1 LCDEI
6 DVMNLNTP
14 PEEQPPTL
22 TTGSLHA
29 FAHEHKRELE
39 TVTNILAEI
48 THRTPAQVESHL
60 ETLLN
65 GLMEDDKKPN
75 SSGERVRAFQEWV
88 DSHKGMN
95 FPAFVDDSRESIY
108 GERG

>member
-1 LCDEI
+1 
-6 DVMNLNTP
+6 MNLNPP
-14 PEEQPPTL
+14 PEEQYLPFTD
-22 TTGSLHA
+22 TEGALHA
-29 FAHEHKRELE
+29 FTEAHKRELE

-48 THRTPAQVESHL
+48 PHRTPAQVESHL

-65 GLMEDDKKPN
+65 GLMEDDKKPT
-75 SSGERVRAFQEWV
+75 SSQDRVRAFQEWV

-108 GERG
+108 F